1 MADKQIGSSR
11 SSLAG
16 PSASDA
22 RSPLTRADS
31 EFVRELFELHRLAL
45 YRYLKHV
52 LVSRE
57 DAREALQETYLRFL
71 SQPQLY
77 RMRQN
82 ARAYL
87 FQTAANLA
95 RDIFR
100 RRVAKSSETEAEMFV
115 ASGLDAPDWNSWPE
129 LALEGE
135 QLRAILIAALAELQP
150 EVRTALLLHRFQD
163 LTHHEIANRLRTSER
178 TIQRYVKEGLNHIVR
193 KLDEGSSEEGL

>member
-11 SSLAG
+11 SSLAS

-31 EFVRELFELHRLAL
+31 EFVRELFELHRLGL
-45 YRYLKHV
+45 NRYLKHV

-57 DAREALQETYLRFL
+57 DAQEALQETYLRFL

-77 RMRQN
+77 RMRHN

-178 TIQRYVKEGLNHIVR
+178 TIQRYVKEALNHIVR